1 MSSPTASA
9 EATFAPGRVIGAR
22 FAVER
27 VHGTDAIG
35 TLIAARDQ
43 KTKKAVLLRIPSS
56 ALFATPQA
64 AEILR
69 NEIRVATT
77 TTHKHLAS
85 VYGTGAD
92 AGSRFV
98 ASEWLASGQSLASLV
113 QAKREAGDPLV
124 LREACAMVA
133 QICDA
138 LAPLHARNGAHGA
151 IRPSAIHVTDA
162 GIKVDEVGLARAVL
176 RTSGPGVFG
185 EDALQFIAPELRQG
199 PAEPTI
205 AADVFGLGGALYA
218 VLCLRSPSEHFLPPS
233 QAHPEGTPELD
244 AILMRC
250 LAPNPAERYASAHD
264 LRVALGPF
272 VNPAAAASTEVNVDV
287 DVDVDIPLSV
297 TPAALATAPKVTI
310 PKAPPAPR
318 IEMGA
323 PPTINQA
330 TINQAAPAIG
340 QRISIHDDFRPSA
353 ISLMPD
359 GPMGAP
365 TPSAQV
371 DLGGLLKKI
380 TENDAPRWMA
390 QKDGLDHGPFSGR
403 ELVELIS
410 KGEVLGDHGLLNM
423 DSGERRKVVE
433 WPDYTEFVEQHRL
446 KRAAQAETH
455 AIAQSAKTET
465 RGNLAKFIVAGAAIF
480 GILLILGVFLYTR
493 QAEQQQ
499 QVAMNDLADLYAR
512 GEVQIE
518 GAAGILPDP
527 PRSTGRRTG
536 GGGGARRIGGGG
548 GRSYEDAMSEAVD
561 MGDATGSGGEGRLS
575 PAQVAGVMNGQIN
588 SMFGCVSSELRGGR
602 SLGRVRIDIAIAGS
616 GQVIGS
622 SVRAGS
628 PEFQRCIMGRVG
640 GIHFPGFGA
649 PRMGASYSF
658 DASQ

>member
-9 EATFAPGRVIGAR
+9 EAALTPGRVIGAR

-27 VHGTDAIG
+27 VAGSDAIG
-35 TLIAARDQ
+35 TLVAARDQ
-43 KTKKAVLLRIPSS
+43 KTKKAVLLRIPSPT
-56 ALFATPQA
+56 LFTTPQA

-85 VYGTGAD
+85 VFGTGAD
-92 AGSRFV
+92 SGSRFV
-98 ASEWLASGQSLASLV
+98 ASEWLTGETLASLV
-113 QAKREAGDPLV
+113 KSKREAGDPFV

-151 IRPSAIHVTDA
+151 LRPSAIHVTDA
-162 GIKVDEVGLARAVL
+162 GIKVDEVGLARAVM
-176 RTSGPGVFG
+176 RTSGATVLG
-185 EDALQFIAPELRQG
+185 EDAIQFIAPELRSG
-199 PAEPTI
+199 PSEPTV

-218 VLCLRSPSEHFLPPS
+218 VLCLRSPSEHFVPPS

-244 AILMRC
+244 AILMKC
-250 LAPNPAERYASAHD
+250 LAPSPADRYASAHD

-272 VNPAAAASTEVNVDV
+272 VTPTTASAEVAVDV

-297 TPAALATAPKVTI
+297 APAALATAPRPAI

-318 IEMGA
+318 IEMNA
-323 PPTINQA
+323 PPV
-330 TINQAAPAIG
+330 IG
-340 QRISIHDDFRPSA
+340 QRISIHEDFRPSA
-353 ISLMPD
+353 ISLVPD
-359 GPMGAP
+359 GPGP

-371 DLGGLLKKI
+371 DLGAVLKKI

-403 ELVELIS
+403 ELVELIA
-410 KGEVLGDHGLLNM
+410 KGDVLGEHGLLNM
-423 DSGERRKVVE
+423 DTGERRKVEE
-433 WPDYTEFVEQHRL
+433 WPDFTEFVEQHRL
-446 KRAAQAETH
+446 KSAQQAETH
-455 AIAQSAKTET
+455 AIAQSAKVES
-465 RGNLAKFIVAGAAIF
+465 RGNVAKFLVAGAVIA

-493 QAEQQQ
+493 GAEQDQ

-512 GEVQIE
+512 GDVQIE

-527 PRSTGRRTG
+527 PPQRRGSGGGRRSG
-536 GGGGARRIGGGG
+536 GGGGG
-548 GRSYEDAMSEAVD
+548 GRSYEDAMSEAMD
-561 MGDATGSGGEGRLS
+561 IGDATRAGGEGRLS

-588 SMFGCVSSELRGGR
+588 SMFGCVSSELRSGR
-602 SLGRVRIDIAIAGS
+602 SVGRVRIDMAIAGS
-616 GQVIGS
+616 GQVMGS

-628 PEFQRCIMGRVG
+628 PEFQRCIQGRVG
-640 GIHFPGFGA
+640 SIRFPSFGA